1 MIPDSLRVPEK
12 EREGKLNRERGQQ
25 LGDGA
30 RRRRKGEKEEEEEE
44 DLVHWFLFLLMMGYY
59 LSVFFVRFFVSNGVV
74 REMVFCV
81 GRYFERERERE
92 KEQYGWL
99 FWAAE
104 VFKKEIYKLK

>member
-1 MIPDSLRVPEK
+1 MIPDSLGFRERE

-30 RRRRKGEKEEEEEE
+30 RRRRKGEKEEEEEEE

-81 GRYFERERERE
+81 GRYFERGRERERE
-92 KEQYGWL
+92 RERAIWVAVLGG
-99 FWAAE
+99 
-104 VFKKEIYKLK
+104 